1 MNWAGRSARPP
12 YAVASYVAMAR
23 VEKQKHFA
31 SDVAFGAAI
40 GILAGLPV
48 TIGSGE
54 KRFAVSPVVTPGGGA
69 ISFNLVGNG
78 KP

>member
-1 MNWAGRSARPP
+1 
-12 YAVASYVAMAR
+12 MAR